1 VEWSER
7 TGELKLTIYQFAQH
21 EATIQY
27 EERRKQ
33 AKYCHVQR
41 DQEAGGEWGGQK
53 ERGRGR
59 VGHKNTA
66 AKGEKGDKVRTSG
79 GSNGGF
85 RYNKVDHGGLK
96 GVKN

>member
-41 DQEAGGEWGGQK
+41 DQEAGGNGEGKRSAEEAGLDTKTPPQK
-53 ERGRGR
+53 G
-59 VGHKNTA
+59 K
-66 AKGEKGDKVRTSG
+66 KGTKFEQVVVRMEDFDIIKSTTEA
-79 GSNGGF
+79 
-85 RYNKVDHGGLK
+85 
-96 GVKN
+96 